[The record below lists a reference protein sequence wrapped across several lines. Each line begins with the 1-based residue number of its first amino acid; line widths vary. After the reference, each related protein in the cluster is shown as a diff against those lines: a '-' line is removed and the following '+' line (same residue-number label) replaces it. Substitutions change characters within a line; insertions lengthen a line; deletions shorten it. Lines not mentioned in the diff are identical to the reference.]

1 MQIQD
6 RVGYRVENK
15 FQLRGMSSTSP
26 CLTLPILSQVKWST
40 DTKILN
46 TFQLQHQT
54 FHGHRTF
61 QHFNHTTYSNQSIL
75 SLRLASTTADLIPYS
90 IEQDMEGQTPVL
102 PGWIQV
108 LVTSLIRMSCVDRSY
123 FIPALASYSWWI
135 SKKSEA
141 TSQAKIY
148 DCGIWWLPA
157 RYEILSLLKCRQ
169 GMECNWLF
177 MLCENGK
184 ISLGMI
190 MREMHC

>member
-1 MQIQD
+1 MATELFSILTIQ
-6 RVGYRVENK
+6 RA
-15 FQLRGMSSTSP
+15 
-26 CLTLPILSQVKWST
+26 
-40 DTKILN
+40 
-46 TFQLQHQT
+46 
-54 FHGHRTF
+54 
-61 QHFNHTTYSNQSIL
+61 SNQSIL

-157 RYEILSLLKCRQ
+157 RYEILSLLKCRK

-177 MLCENGK
+177 KLVKMGK
-184 ISLGMI
+184 SLWVWQ
-190 MREMHC
+190 CVKCTAKSLWCSLL